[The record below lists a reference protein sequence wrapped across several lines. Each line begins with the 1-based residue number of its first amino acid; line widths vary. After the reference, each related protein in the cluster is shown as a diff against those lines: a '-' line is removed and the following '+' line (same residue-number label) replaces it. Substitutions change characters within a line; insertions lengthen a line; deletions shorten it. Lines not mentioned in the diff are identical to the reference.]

1 MQMRPGNLSNQQNN
15 TRNEFSIVENP
26 NIDVLQE
33 DIEQIV
39 QKCVIGHTPGRPYL
53 IYAN

>member
-1 MQMRPGNLSNQQNN
+1 MQMRSWKVVNEQNN
-15 TRNEFSIVENP
+15 TRNEFSIVKNP

-33 DIEQIV
+33 GIQQIV